1 MTRTRLLARTFFA
14 RFFESDLLPADVP
27 QAPFVI
33 WSLALLAAPGLLLP
47 IKLIGELL
55 HESPTSIHDA
65 LLLHRLIFI
74 TLSMTIAGVVTLII
88 WDGVFP
94 DRRDARILTP
104 LPVAGRVLI
113 GARLLALAAL
123 CGIFVGGTSL
133 VPTVTYGLAA
143 GAFGAAANPFRG
155 LVAHAVSNVAASVFV
170 FSSLI
175 ALQVEMG
182 VAVRMACLERLL
194 EA

>member
-104 LPVAGRVLI
+104 LPVAGYHVRLHVRELADGYSCTVAWTSEFEASGAPESDAVKLI
-113 GARLLALAAL
+113 
-123 CGIFVGGTSL
+123 
-133 VPTVTYGLAA
+133 
-143 GAFGAAANPFRG
+143 RG
-155 LVAHAVSNVAASVFV
+155 LYEAGFDN
-170 FSSLI
+170 L
-175 ALQVEMG
+175 
-182 VAVRMACLERLL
+182 RRLFGG
-194 EA
+194 